1 MVTVAELGHVRACIA
16 TVRDGMR
23 VSTLSESE

>member
-1 MVTVAELGHVRACIA
+1 MVSVAEVGHVRACIA

-23 VSTLSESE
+23 VSTRSE